1 MFGSGLFCVCVFAF
15 FIFIFCCMRLRGQSY
30 CSRTVHTIHALFT
43 YCSWDPPPLYSEK
56 NIKNGSHGI
65 IHQFKNYF
73 VTMFSVFSKISY
85 IEMDSVSIE
94 PKHGSIFWT
103 TNYSI
108 NGISKKKKEKKITII
123 SMVLVFFFFFFWCL
137 IFFFFFWCGCLI
149 WYDRKLWAMENLWT
163 ESIGYGW
170 KIFFLLLLYIVVLFQ
185 NRNRTEISHL
195 SLYFM
200 KSKKWAAFTLLR
212 SIFIRK
218 LNEMSISFLSYY
230 SQTGK

>member
-1 MFGSGLFCVCVFAF
+1 M
-15 FIFIFCCMRLRGQSY
+15 
-30 CSRTVHTIHALFT
+30 
-43 YCSWDPPPLYSEK
+43 
-56 NIKNGSHGI
+56 
-65 IHQFKNYF
+65 
-73 VTMFSVFSKISY
+73 
-85 IEMDSVSIE
+85 SIE

-123 SMVLVFFFFFFWCL
+123 SMVLVFFFLVFD
-137 IFFFFFWCGCLI
+137 FFFFWCGCLI

-230 SQTGK
+230 SQTGKLIEYSSKKYLWTNSITFISSSQLPSNKFVTFSHQKKKKINS

>member
-85 IEMDSVSIE
+85 IEMDSMCLLNLNMVVYFEQQTILSMAFQ
-94 PKHGSIFWT
+94 KR
-103 TNYSI
+103 
-108 NGISKKKKEKKITII
+108 KKK
-123 SMVLVFFFFFFWCL
+123 
-137 IFFFFFWCGCLI
+137 
-149 WYDRKLWAMENLWT
+149 RK
-163 ESIGYGW
+163 
-170 KIFFLLLLYIVVLFQ
+170 
-185 NRNRTEISHL
+185 
-195 SLYFM
+195 
-200 KSKKWAAFTLLR
+200 
-212 SIFIRK
+212 
-218 LNEMSISFLSYY
+218 
-230 SQTGK
+230 